1 MPNLFDTLLE
11 RMEGRKYNDYFSAFC
26 PFDTH
31 KSPALLVYEDG
42 FVCLS
47 CGKKG
52 SLKYLN
58 TFTGSH
64 FIPQRNDTVS
74 RILPLW
80 RNWEQRYGDLEGIV
94 DAAHRTLK
102 KYPKFQTYFKE
113 RKIYEYVDEGT
124 LGYLEGWITFPVIDR
139 SHSVCDIVV
148 RSTHSD
154 MDKGNRYVVHPSLVD
169 VHRQLYCPSW
179 DRIDNSKTVYV
190 VYGIIDAI
198 SLHLAGLP
206 SVTGVT
212 GKSLKAEQL
221 LPLGKRFVIVPDDG
235 EEREAHILANKIGWK
250 AKVKQLSYPEGTKDC
265 DDVRRIYGN
274 EYLLGALA

>member
-74 RILPLW
+74 RVLPRW

-124 LGYLEGWITFPVIDR
+124 LGYLDGWNCFPVYSADGNL
-139 SHSVCDIVV
+139 VDVVV
-148 RSTHSD
+148 RSTKNTSI
-154 MDKGNRYVVHPSLVD
+154 RYVVSPNDSGVRHLYIPSHKKV
-169 VHRQLYCPSW
+169 QE
-179 DRIDNSKTVYV
+179 SKVVYV

-221 LPLGKRFVIVPDDG
+221 LPLGK
-235 EEREAHILANKIGWK
+235 
-250 AKVKQLSYPEGTKDC
+250 
-265 DDVRRIYGN
+265 
-274 EYLLGALA
+274 